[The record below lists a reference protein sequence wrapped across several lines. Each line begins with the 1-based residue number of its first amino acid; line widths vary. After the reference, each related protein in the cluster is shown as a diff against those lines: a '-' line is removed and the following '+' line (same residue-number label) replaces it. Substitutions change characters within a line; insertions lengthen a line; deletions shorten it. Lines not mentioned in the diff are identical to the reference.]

1 MKYKN
6 YDAAVRFDDET
17 ETFYGEVINTR
28 DVVTFHG
35 RSVAELKREFKN
47 SVEDYLQFCEERGE
61 EPAKPFG
68 QFFLRI
74 FTRSAPALFISS
86 KLQGRSINSVS
97 RSISK
102 VRRIELAIKMDGK
115 R

>member
-28 DVVTFHG
+28 DVVTFQG

-47 SVEDYLQFCEERGE
+47 SVEDYLQFCDERGE
-61 EPAKPFG
+61 EPDKPFSG
-68 QFFLRI
+68 NFILRI
-74 FTRSAPALFISS
+74 SPDLHKRLFINS
-86 KLQGRSINSVS
+86 KLQGKSLNS
-97 RSISK
+97 
-102 VRRIELAIKMDGK
+102 RIEEHLETIDD
-115 R
+115 